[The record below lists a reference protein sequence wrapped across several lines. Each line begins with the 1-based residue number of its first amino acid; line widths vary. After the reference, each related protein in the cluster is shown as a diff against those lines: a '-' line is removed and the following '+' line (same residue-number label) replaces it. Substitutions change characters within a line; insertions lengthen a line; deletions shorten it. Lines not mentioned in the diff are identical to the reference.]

1 MGQLTLGQLE
11 SPLDRQHA
19 APPVA
24 GVEQVQRRLPRRP
37 IQVFQ
42 FGFRDVGCEH
52 SSRARRLFPVHLVRG
67 VMDWSR
73 CRPRLKRSSSAVRAR
88 PGHPENESMPG
99 GFKRRA
105 CATRRSF
112 ADSRDALC

>member
-24 GVEQVQRRLPRRP
+24 GVEQVQRRLPRRS

-42 FGFRDVGCEH
+42 FGFHDVGCVH
-52 SSRARRLFPVHLVRG
+52 SSRARRLFPVHQVRC
-67 VMDWSR
+67 VMDRWR
-73 CRPRLKRSSSAVRAR
+73 CRSRLKRGSSAAGTLGERI
-88 PGHPENESMPG
+88 EMPA

-105 CATRRSF
+105 CAIWRSF